1 MGLSAYLLGIQTAAQ
16 MSRDP
21 LRGNLFEN
29 LVVIDAL
36 KYQYN
41 RGERSSLHYYRDSR
55 GHEVDLLVDAA
66 GRLCPIEI
74 KSGATVV
81 KEFFSSIE
89 KFSVM
94 LCVKACSGGVVYG
107 GVDSYPFKNHSVT
120 SYSLVHRLMASI
132 CEGTAS

>member
-1 MGLSAYLLGIQTAAQ
+1 LIKSPKLYFFDVDLAAYLLGIQTAAQ

-74 KSGATVV
+74 NQGQ
-81 KEFFSSIE
+81 
-89 KFSVM
+89 
-94 LCVKACSGGVVYG
+94 
-107 GVDSYPFKNHSVT
+107 
-120 SYSLVHRLMASI
+120 RL
-132 CEGTAS
+132 